1 MAQQLK
7 QMSKMGGISGILG
20 MLPGIN
26 KVKKQMAESN
36 INDQIINKQIAIISS
51 MTPKEKRNPK
61 ILNAVSYTHL
71 TLPTNR
77 EV

>member
-1 MAQQLK
+1 
-7 QMSKMGGISGILG
+7 

-36 INDQIINKQIAIISS
+36 INDQIINRQIAIISS

-61 ILNAVSYTHL
+61 ILNASRKEGL
-71 TLPTNR
+71 RWDLGQKSQKLIN
-77 EV
+77 